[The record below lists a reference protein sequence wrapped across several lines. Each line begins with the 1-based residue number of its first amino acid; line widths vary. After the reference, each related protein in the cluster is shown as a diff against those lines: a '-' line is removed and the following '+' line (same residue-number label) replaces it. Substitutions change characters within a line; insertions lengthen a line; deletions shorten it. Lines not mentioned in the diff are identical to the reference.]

1 MTPKL
6 TPTEKL
12 QESSDGSEQEDK
24 KCSQERPDKTN
35 PSSDSQDSNQ
45 KSRQPVFLLFD
56 QDVTTEEI
64 INTIKKHQA
73 S

>member
-1 MTPKL
+1 M

-24 KCSQERPDKTN
+24 KCSKERPDKTN